1 MKSRRKPPSRKQIED
16 MISFGPYP
24 KNYRSR
30 IKEFF
35 RNKGSGSS
43 FAVYQLGSPHRA
55 YVSLGGSL
63 GPTTL
68 GYVVDAKIKVMDRSG
83 KYGKEQPYTFFLKND
98 SIRPIEPFRVK
109 GHP

>member
-1 MKSRRKPPSRKQIED
+1 MKSRREPPSRKQIED

-30 IKEFF
+30 VKEFF
-35 RNKGSGSS
+35 RNKRSGPP

-55 YVSLGGSL
+55 YVLLGGRL
-63 GPTTL
+63 GPTTS

-83 KYGKEQPYTFFLKND
+83 KYGKEQPYTFFIKDD
-98 SIRPIEPFRVK
+98 SIRLIEPFRVK